1 MQILRLFRLT
11 ICYTAGLSRYYCRYA
26 VDRTENQRYEYDFMS
41 SFIFPAT
48 IAQVNVNIP
57 VTA

>member
-1 MQILRLFRLT
+1 MCQVLLYRIN
-11 ICYTAGLSRYYCRYA
+11 CRYA

-41 SFIFPAT
+41 SFIFSAT

>member
-11 ICYTAGLSRYYCRYA
+11 ICYTAGLSRYYRRYA

-41 SFIFPAT
+41 SFIFSAT